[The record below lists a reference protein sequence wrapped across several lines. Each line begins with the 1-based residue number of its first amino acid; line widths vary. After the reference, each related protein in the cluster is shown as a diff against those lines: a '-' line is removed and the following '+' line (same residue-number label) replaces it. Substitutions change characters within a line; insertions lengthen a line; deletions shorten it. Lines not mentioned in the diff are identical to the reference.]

1 MLRVSVVIPAY
12 NGAQFI
18 GNALE
23 SVLSQSLPADE
34 IIVVNDGSEDATA
47 EVLQAYAHQIQIIE
61 QPNLGVAAAR
71 NRGLAAAQGELIAFL
86 DQDDL
91 LLPDK
96 LKLQVDCLAQHP
108 TVGMLHSG
116 WRLVD
121 ATGQK
126 LSDVEPWQDL
136 PVLDAVGW
144 IRRMPVLFS
153 AMLFRR
159 DWLLRVG
166 GLNSRFK
173 QVCDVELIQRLVLA
187 GCESVWLPQITVL
200 YRQHDAND
208 SRNTLVQAAECWA
221 VQDEFFARP
230 DLPPEL
236 RQLESESRYYNAVWI
251 AWRLYHTQR
260 LSEMANYLERA
271 FQYRPGTWTE
281 AVIQWIELFKTYEA
295 TYGSTLDLSA
305 LIGSP
310 EWQALTGRLLTL
322 QTGSKS

>member
-1 MLRVSVVIPAY
+1 MPRVSVVIPAY
-12 NGAQFI
+12 NGALFI
-18 GNALE
+18 GEALE
-23 SVLSQSLPADE
+23 SLLNQSRPADQ
-34 IIVVNDGSEDATA
+34 IIVVNDGSTDETA
-47 EVLQAYAHQIQIIE
+47 EILRGYADKIQIID
-61 QPNLGVAAAR
+61 QPNAGVAAAR
-71 NRGLAAAQGELIAFL
+71 NRGLAAAEGDLVAFL

-96 LKLQVDCLAQHP
+96 LQQQVDCLAQHP
-108 TVGMLHSG
+108 GAGMLHSG

-121 ATGQK
+121 AAGRK
-126 LSDVEPWQDL
+126 LSDVEPWHDL
-136 PVLDAVGW
+136 PVLDSAGW

-166 GLNSRFK
+166 GLSERFR

-200 YRQHDAND
+200 YRQHEAND

-221 VQDEFFARP
+221 VQDELFARA
-230 DLPPEL
+230 DLPLEL

-260 LSEMANYLERA
+260 LEEMARYLELA
-271 FQYRPGTWTE
+271 FRYRPGTWTE
-281 AVIQWIELFKTYEA
+281 AMLQWIELFKTYEVS
-295 TYGSTLDLSA
+295 YGQSLDLAALLGSA
-305 LIGSP
+305 
-310 EWQALTGRLLTL
+310 EWQRLTGRLLKL
-322 QTGSKS
+322 QTAAS

>member
-1 MLRVSVVIPAY
+1 MPRVTVVIPAY
-12 NGAQFI
+12 NGAAFI
-18 GNALE
+18 GKALE
-23 SVLSQSLPADE
+23 SVLSQSRPADQ
-34 IIVVNDGSEDATA
+34 IIVVNDGSTDQTA
-47 EVLQAYAHQIQIIE
+47 AVLQAYAEQIQIIE

-71 NRGLAAAQGELIAFL
+71 NQGLSAAEGELIAFL

-96 LKLQVDCLAQHP
+96 LKLQVDCLEQHP
-108 TVGMLHSG
+108 RAGILHSG

-121 ATGQK
+121 AAGQK
-126 LSDVEPWQDL
+126 LSDVEPWHDL
-136 PVLDAVGW
+136 PILDAVGW

-166 GLNSRFK
+166 GLNSQFK
-173 QVCDVELIQRLVLA
+173 QVSDVELIQRLVLA

-200 YRQHDAND
+200 YRQHSAND

-221 VQDEFFARP
+221 VQERLFAQP

-236 RQLESESRYYNAVWI
+236 RQLEPESRYYNAVWI

-260 LSEMANYLERA
+260 LAEMAAYLELA
-271 FQYRPGTWTE
+271 FRYRPSTWTE
-281 AVIQWIELFKTYEA
+281 AMLQWIELFKTYEA
-295 TYGSTLDLSA
+295 SYGGSLDLNA
-305 LIGSP
+305 LLSSS
-310 EWQALTGRLLTL
+310 EWQALTARLLQL
-322 QTGSKS
+322 QAKSG